1 MKRNELIALSALWII
16 ADALAIYA
24 ALNVAF
30 DVRYSIAWL
39 PLIEKLV
46 PITERYAVIIP
57 LAIPLWLMLFAF
69 NQLYDL
75 RYLLAGLQEYGKVL
89 VACSLGV
96 LLLIVL
102 SFVEPNLSVSRSWL
116 VFCWF
121 FSILFVSAERFLIRR
136 VVRLLRGRGYFL
148 TRALIVGAN
157 EHAKAIARQFAPAKQ
172 SGVEVV
178 GFVDDYLPLDS
189 RVLGD
194 LRVLERP
201 TALARVASE
210 TRATEAIVV
219 QGAIAWESFMEIITQ
234 SASSLN
240 DVQIKL
246 SPGFYELL
254 STGVTLSHEG
264 FVPLLALEKNRI
276 TGIDA
281 LLKNIL
287 DYALSLSAL
296 VMVSPIIAIAALLVR
311 LATRGPVFEPYPV
324 LGAGQKPFVTWKFR
338 THLADPE
345 RNTQDH
351 AFAKPLYR
359 LGLDK
364 LPQLVNVLRGEMS
377 LVGPRPIPLGRASI
391 YQEWLPTLLAV
402 KPGLTGPWVVAG
414 REVQS
419 TEDEIRL
426 DLYYIRRW
434 TIWLDLQIL
443 LQTVLRLF
451 QGVRPVTR
459 R

>member
-1 MKRNELIALSALWII
+1 MRRKDHLALVVFLLI
-16 ADALAIYA
+16 ADASAIYA

-30 DVRYSIAWL
+30 YVRYNLDWSF
-39 PLIEKLV
+39 IEKLV
-46 PITERYAVIIP
+46 PITERYEVMIP
-57 LAIPLWLMLFAF
+57 LAVPLWLILFAF

-75 RYLLAGLQEYGKVL
+75 RHLLAGLQEYGKVI
-89 VACSLGV
+89 VACTLGILV
-96 LLLIVL
+96 LIVL
-102 SFVEPNLSVSRSWL
+102 SFIEPNLSVSRSWL
-116 VFCWF
+116 VFCWVLA
-121 FSILFVSAERFLIRR
+121 ILFVGAARFLIRR
-136 VVRLLRGRGYFL
+136 IVRVMRGRGYFL
-148 TRALIVGAN
+148 TRAIIVGAN
-157 EHAKAIARQFAPAKQ
+157 EHAQAIARQLAPAKH
-172 SGVEVV
+172 SGVQVI

-210 TRATEAIVV
+210 MHATEAIVV

-234 SASSLN
+234 SASALS

-276 TGIDA
+276 TGVDA

-287 DYALSLSAL
+287 DYGLAALAFL
-296 VMVSPIIAIAALLVR
+296 VVSPIIVIAALLVR
-311 LATRGPVFEPYPV
+311 LAAHGSVFEPYYV
-324 LGAGQKPFVTWKFR
+324 LGAGQKPFTTWKFR
-338 THLADPE
+338 THLADPA
-345 RNTQDH
+345 RNTEDH
-351 AFAKPLYR
+351 AFAKPMYR
-359 LGLDK
+359 MGLDK
-364 LPQLVNVLRGEMS
+364 LPQFINILRGEMS
-377 LVGPRPIPLGRASI
+377 FVGPRPIPAARAAI

-402 KPGLTGPWVVAG
+402 KPGFTGPWVVAG
-414 REVQS
+414 RDVQ
-419 TEDEIRL
+419 TLEDEIRL

-443 LQTVLRLF
+443 LQTLLRLF
-451 QGVRPVTR
+451 EGVRPVTKR
-459 R
+459 